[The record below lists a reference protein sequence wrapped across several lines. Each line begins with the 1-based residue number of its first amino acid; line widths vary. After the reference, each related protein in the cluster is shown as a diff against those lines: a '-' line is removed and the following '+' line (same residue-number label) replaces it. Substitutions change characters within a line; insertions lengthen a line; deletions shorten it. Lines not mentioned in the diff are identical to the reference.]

1 MRISDWSSDVCSSD
15 LGALGEDLYYTVG
28 GYASTSPGIRDA
40 QFNSERGFQLS
51 GNLTYKFDRG
61 KISAWTRQTD
71 DVGQW
76 YLPIALNAGLDLGTF
91 SFLGN
96 ATRLRAIPVG
106 AGGIDGACEF
116 DLLLVEIEIGRASCR
131 ERVCQYV

>member
-61 KISAWTRQTD
+61 KISAWTRQTA

-76 YLPIALNAGLDLGTF
+76 YLPIALNAGLR
-91 SFLGN
+91 SEE
-96 ATRLRAIPVG
+96 RRAG
-106 AGGIDGACEF
+106 KECF
-116 DLLLVEIEIGRASCR
+116 RTCR
-131 ERVCQYV
+131 SRWSP

>member
-40 QFNSERGFQLS
+40 QFNSERGFQFS
-51 GNLTYKFDRG
+51 GSLTYKFERG

-96 ATRLRAIPVG
+96 ATRLR
-106 AGGIDGACEF
+106 EF
-116 DLLLVEIEIGRASCR
+116 QVDAHGPTKNFAFRRGRWR
-131 ERVCQYV
+131 RGDRQRGVRGK